1 MSLVLPPLSAFA
13 AWLQALSGDVLM
25 GERASCT
32 GCPLALWLQS
42 LYLQPVVVD
51 EQTVL
56 IGDAEALDYRLMA
69 TPDAYRQFLDAID
82 YGGTWQRSVT
92 VDECRTVLQKLQ
104 GNAMTQEGT
113 HAANQAPNPGEDGA
127 PAEAHSPALP
137 NVRRGR
143 LCTGMAH
150 GRGAACGEMDGVT
163 GTGESGAG

>member
-13 AWLQALSGDVLM
+13 AWLQDLSGDVLM

-92 VDECRTVLQKLQ
+92 VDECRTVLEKLRGERRMQ
-104 GNAMTQEGT
+104 G
-113 HAANQAPNPGEDGA
+113 DG
-127 PAEAHSPALP
+127 
-137 NVRRGR
+137 
-143 LCTGMAH
+143 
-150 GRGAACGEMDGVT
+150 GAQN
-163 GTGESGAG
+163 